1 MICGIFTL
9 KHSVAN
15 GRSPLYRVLV
25 LLVIVTGIFEMVLVL
40 LARSKKPRA
49 ESAIT
54 GHVE

>member
-40 LARSKKPRA
+40 LARSKKPGA
-49 ESAIT
+49 EYAIT